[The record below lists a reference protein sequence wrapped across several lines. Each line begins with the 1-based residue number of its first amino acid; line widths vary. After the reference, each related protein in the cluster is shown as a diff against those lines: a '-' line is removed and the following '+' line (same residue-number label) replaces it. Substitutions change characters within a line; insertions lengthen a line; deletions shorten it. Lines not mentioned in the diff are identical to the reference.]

1 LLFFSSR
8 RRHTRFSRD
17 WSSDVCS
24 SDLEVVTGVQRRRRY
39 SVREKA
45 ELVAL
50 CDQPGMS
57 VSLVARRHGISP
69 SLLFR
74 WRKLMKDGGVSA
86 IQADDQ
92 VVGVGE
98 LKALQRQVREL
109 ERLLGRKTMEVEIL
123 KEALEVAQAKK
134 LISRMPLLPAD
145 DSR

>member
-1 LLFFSSR
+1 MER
-8 RRHTRFSRD
+8 
-17 WSSDVCS
+17 V
-24 SDLEVVTGVQRRRRY
+24 EVVTGVQRRRRY

>member
-1 LLFFSSR
+1 MER
-8 RRHTRFSRD
+8 
-17 WSSDVCS
+17 V
-24 SDLEVVTGVQRRRRY
+24 EVVTGVQRRRRY

-50 CDQPGMS
+50 YDQPGMS

-74 WRKLMKDGGVSA
+74 WRELMKDGGVSA

-123 KEALEVAQAKK
+123 KEALELAQAKK

-145 DSR
+145 ASR

>member
-1 LLFFSSR
+1 MER
-8 RRHTRFSRD
+8 
-17 WSSDVCS
+17 V
-24 SDLEVVTGVQRRRRY
+24 EVVTGVQRRRRY

-98 LKALQRQVREL
+98 LKALQRQLRGREA
-109 ERLLGRKTMEVEIL
+109 LLGRKTMEVEIL

>member
-1 LLFFSSR
+1 VER
-8 RRHTRFSRD
+8 
-17 WSSDVCS
+17 V
-24 SDLEVVTGVQRRRRY
+24 EVVTGVQRRRRY

-145 DSR
+145 ASR

>member
-1 LLFFSSR
+1 MER
-8 RRHTRFSRD
+8 
-17 WSSDVCS
+17 V
-24 SDLEVVTGVQRRRRY
+24 EVVTGVQRRRRY

-123 KEALEVAQAKK
+123 KEALELAQAKK

-145 DSR
+145 ASR